1 MQRFGKKSAAERS
14 RGLMTPT
21 EHEIHAANTPQ
32 DVEGTRTKS
41 ARHKKVTADK
51 WNQ

>member
-1 MQRFGKKSAAERS
+1 MQRFGKRFSSDRSA
-14 RGLMTPT
+14 GLMNPT
-21 EHEIHAANTPQ
+21 EHELHRADTPT
-32 DVEGTRTKS
+32 DVASTRAKS